1 MVFVCAICSN
11 HFDGFHGQSNH
22 ECNDS
27 LHTHHVVEKPACK
40 MVRSNHARDSNSYY
54 DTSLLLL
61 ISLCFVNSMQS
72 NRHKKKKN
80 PSTSSRRDHNHEK
93 ATVDKDADRA
103 VGSINHSYY
112 KQNQTIINR
121 SILLSIFPITQSS
134 GKDARNLLYCRF
146 LLKRLVYR
154 RVEY

>member
-22 ECNDS
+22 ECDDS
-27 LHTHHVVEKPACK
+27 LHTHDVGEKPACK
-40 MVRSNHARDSNSYY
+40 MVRRNHARDSNSYY

-134 GKDARNLLYCRF
+134 GK
-146 LLKRLVYR
+146 R
-154 RVEY
+154 RKESTVLSIFIKKIGL